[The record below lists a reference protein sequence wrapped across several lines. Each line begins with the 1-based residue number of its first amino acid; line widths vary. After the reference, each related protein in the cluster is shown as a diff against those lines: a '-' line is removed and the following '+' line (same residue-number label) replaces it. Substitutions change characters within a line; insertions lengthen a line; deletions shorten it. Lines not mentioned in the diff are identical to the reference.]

1 MSVELEPRWHIAP
14 GQRLIFA
21 DFDDGILM
29 FDAKIGGTHLLN
41 ISAAE
46 ALAVIEE
53 SPALTASDIHFKVL
67 ERMQLS
73 GSALPFPALAE
84 LLWRLEDLNLIAAFA
99 E

>member
-21 DFDDGILM
+21 DFDDGIVM

-41 ISAAE
+41 VTAAE
-46 ALAVIEE
+46 ALAIIEE
-53 SPALTASDIHFKVL
+53 SPALTASAIHSRVL

-73 GSALPFPALAE
+73 GGALPFPALVE